1 MIGCRS
7 LRELCRLMFRPQHT
21 LGLNAIARYASLGFP
36 ELGMRLASLPLNC
49 SETEH
54 EGHMTTNRQEAI
66 EKIRELTHGIDFCML
81 TTMDGDY
88 LRSRPMSTQEFEFD
102 GNLWFFTS
110 DNTHKIDEIE
120 KHKRVNVA
128 YSKPDDNVYLSI
140 SGRAEVVKDRAKIEE
155 LWNPVLKAWFPDGL
169 DDPHLCLLKIPVEQ
183 AEYWD
188 APSSK
193 IVQLFGMVKAIATGQ
208 EADYGENKKITL

>member
-1 MIGCRS
+1 M
-7 LRELCRLMFRPQHT
+7 
-21 LGLNAIARYASLGFP
+21 AS
-36 ELGMRLASLPLNC
+36 
-49 SETEH
+49 
-54 EGHMTTNRQEAI
+54 NRQESI

-81 TTMDGDY
+81 TTVDGGH

-102 GNLWFFTS
+102 GDLWFFTS
-110 DNTHKIDEIE
+110 DDTHKITEIE
-120 KHKRVNVA
+120 KDNRVSAA

-140 SGRAEVVKDRAKIEE
+140 SGRAELVKDRTKIEE
-155 LWNPVLKAWFPDGL
+155 LWSPVLKAWFPQEL
-169 DDPHLCLLKIPVEQ
+169 DDPHLCLLKIAVEQ

-208 EADYGENKKITL
+208 EADYGENKKISL